1 LWGLKAITRAI
12 NLGNSR
18 VMTQEDK
25 ELLLKDL
32 SARLTYGVMCSIKG
46 YEEKYWDS
54 NFERYITNSIDKPV
68 RITGISI
75 DKDCIEL
82 DSLGISEVYGSDDFG
97 GLKPY
102 LRPMSSMTSDEVLEY
117 ISLKENI
124 VAIDTITYH
133 FETYESIDWLNK
145 KMFSY
150 RTIDGKDMFELGL
163 ALEAPEGMY
172 SIKDK

>member
-1 LWGLKAITRAI
+1 
-12 NLGNSR
+12 
-18 VMTQEDK
+18 MTQEEK

-46 YEEKYWDS
+46 HEEKYWDS

-102 LRPMSSMTSDEVLEY
+102 LRPISRMTEEEKSNYHNYRYWIEKGDIEHC
-117 ISLKENI
+117 
-124 VAIDTITYH
+124 TINM
-133 FETYESIDWLNK
+133 IDWLNAHH
-145 KMFSY
+145 FDY
-150 RTIDGKDMFELGL
+150 RGLIEKGL

-172 SIKDK
+172 K

>member
-1 LWGLKAITRAI
+1 
-12 NLGNSR
+12 
-18 VMTQEDK
+18 MTQKEK
-25 ELLLKDL
+25 ELLLLIDL
-32 SARLTYGVMCSIKG
+32 CARLPYGVMCSIKG

-54 NFERYITNSIDKPV
+54 NFERYITNSIDEPV

-102 LRPMSSMTSDEVLEY
+102 LRPLSSMTEEEKKEY
-117 ISLKENI
+117 GKVCEL
-124 VAIDTITYH
+124 DTEILANHPMNGEPFPALYN
-133 FETYESIDWLNK
+133 SQDWLNK
-145 KMFSY
+145 KMFAY

-163 ALEAPEGMY
+163 AIEAPEGMY
-172 SIKDK
+172 KL